1 MLRVMIIED
10 EPSAMDR
17 FSGYV
22 ESYDDCLSVTAQAYT
37 SEEGMG
43 LFQKEKPDIIFT
55 DIRIPGENGLALAD
69 HFRKSGWEGELVIIS
84 GYDDFSYAQKA
95 IKISAADY
103 LLKPVFQEDFNRILD
118 RLLVKIRDK
127 TGQILDE
134 QTPDPLWPEHIRR
147 AQQYIDIHLEEDITL
162 TDAAEY
168 AFVSPSYLS
177 SSFHKIMG
185 ITFIDH
191 VRRIRVVRA
200 MELLTGT
207 SLPLKEVG
215 ERCGLPDP
223 SYFHRSFKKIT
234 GVSPSHYRK
243 GKDFGPV

>member
-22 ESYDDCLSVTAQAYT
+22 ESYNDCLSVTARAYT
-37 SEEGMG
+37 SEEGME
-43 LFQKEKPDIIFT
+43 LFLREKPDIVFT

-69 HFRKSGWEGELVIIS
+69 RFRKAGWEGELVIIS
-84 GYDDFSYAQKA
+84 GYDDFSYAQRA

-103 LLKPVFQEDFNRILD
+103 LLKPVFQEDFNLILD
-118 RLLVKIRDK
+118 RLLTKIHEK
-127 TGQILDE
+127 SGLVQESLA
-134 QTPDPLWPEHIRR
+134 PDPQWPEHIRR
-147 AQQYIDIHLEEDITL
+147 AQQYIDIHLEEEISL

-177 SSFHKIMG
+177 SSFHKILG
-185 ITFIDH
+185 ITFIEH
-191 VRRIRVVRA
+191 VRRMRIDKAR
-200 MELLTGT
+200 ELLSTTG
-207 SLPLKEVG
+207 LPLKEIG

-234 GVSPSHYRK
+234 GVSPSHYRRDC
-243 GKDFGPV
+243 GIL